1 MDHEELY
8 TTSETEELLPQD
20 ESIQDPKLPEKE
32 KKSIFSLQDVYSL
45 LHDLVYILAGIT
57 LFFVL
62 CIRLVGVNGQS
73 MLPTLFDNDYLALQ
87 SNVIMGKLE
96 YGDVI
101 VARELSFQDGEP
113 IVKRVIATENQQVL
127 ITMGDDGYAHV
138 YVDGALIDEPY
149 ILEDMLPYYFEQDDD
164 GDPSQFSLTVSPGH
178 IFVMGDNRNNSSDSR
193 VRSIG
198 EIKLDQVLGKV
209 IMIVFP
215 GGDKNCTHKDCPGNC
230 DHWECGYDCRPRKW
244 SRIGVIS

>member
-1 MDHEELY
+1 MDHEELH
-8 TTSETEELLPQD
+8 TPSPAEDQLPED
-20 ESIQDPKLPEKE
+20 ESIQPPPEPKKE
-32 KKSIFSLQDVYSL
+32 EQTSILQDIYSL
-45 LHDLVYILAGIT
+45 LHDLVYILAAIT

-62 CIRLVGVNGQS
+62 CVRLVGVNGES
-73 MLPTLFDNDYLALQ
+73 MLPTLYDKDYLALQ

-101 VARELSFQDGEP
+101 VARELEFQDGEP

-127 ITMGDDGYAHV
+127 IKVENDGYAHV
-138 YVDGALIDEPY
+138 YVDGVKLEEPY
-149 ILEDMLPYYFEQDDD
+149 ILEDMFPYYFDQDDD

-209 IMIVFP
+209 LMIVFP
-215 GGDKNCTHKDCPGNC
+215 GGDPNCTHKDCTGNC